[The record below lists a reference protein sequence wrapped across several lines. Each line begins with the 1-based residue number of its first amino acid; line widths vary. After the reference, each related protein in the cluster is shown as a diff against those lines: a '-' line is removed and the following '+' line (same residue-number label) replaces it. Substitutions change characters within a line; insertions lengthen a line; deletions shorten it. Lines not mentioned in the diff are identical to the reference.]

1 MMWNVFDGSFA
12 AAAPVLCALATLVM
26 GFGLAGFYIR
36 SGPHSQTMAVT
47 LVVIPVLIQVVI
59 MLVNG
64 NIGTSVA
71 AMGAFS
77 LVRFRSLPGSA
88 RELVFVL
95 FAMAVGLING
105 LGFLVLSLG
114 LLPALGLVLLLLG
127 RLGFGEA
134 AAGMRWLRMTV
145 PEQLNDPAAFDG
157 ILSNY
162 ARSSRLES
170 IRTTSMGTLFE
181 LTFVLELKRSV
192 NEISLINE
200 LRCRNGNLS
209 ILLEKTP
216 ADRQQL

>member
-1 MMWNVFDGSFA
+1 MWNIFSSSLA
-12 AAAPVLCALATLVM
+12 AAAPLLCALATLVM
-26 GFGLAGFYIR
+26 GFGLAAFYIK
-36 SGPHSQTMAVT
+36 SGQHSQTMAVT

-95 FAMAVGLING
+95 FAMAVGLMNG
-105 LGFLVLSLG
+105 LGFLLLSLA
-114 LLPALGLVLLLLG
+114 LIPALGLVLMVLG

-134 AAGMRWLRMTV
+134 ASGVRWLKMTV
-145 PEQLNDPAAFDG
+145 PEQLNDTDAFDS
-157 ILSNY
+157 ILANY
-162 ARSSRLES
+162 TRSSCLES

-181 LTFVLELKRSV
+181 LTFMLELKRHV

-209 ILLEKTP
+209 ILLEKRP
-216 ADRQQL
+216 ADRQVL